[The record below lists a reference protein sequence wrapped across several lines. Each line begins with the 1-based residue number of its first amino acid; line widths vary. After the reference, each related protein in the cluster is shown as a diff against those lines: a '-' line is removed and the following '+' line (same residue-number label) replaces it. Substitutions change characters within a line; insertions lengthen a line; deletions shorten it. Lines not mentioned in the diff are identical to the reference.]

1 MLSPARVTLID
12 TVVPFDAP
20 LDVTFDYLADPAN
33 RPEWQSSLRRVDDLR
48 PIGDRAGDV
57 GTSWTDVTVV
67 PGVSPRM
74 EVTACE
80 SRRMWQEIGR
90 WRSVDAVLTLT
101 FSDRDE
107 GDRDGGDRDGSDRDG
122 GTDVHAE
129 AVLTVPAVSGF
140 VLTATRWP
148 AARAVRAD
156 LERAARVLGRRGT
169 R

>member
-1 MLSPARVTLID
+1 MLSPARVTVID
-12 TVVPFDAP
+12 TVVSFDAP
-20 LDVTFDYLADPAN
+20 IDVTFDYLADPTN
-33 RPEWQSSLRRVDDLR
+33 RPEWQSSLRRIDDLR

-80 SRRMWQEIGR
+80 SRRRWQEIGR

-101 FSDRDE
+101 FADRE
-107 GDRDGGDRDGSDRDG
+107 AR
-122 GTDVHAE
+122 TDVHAE
-129 AVLTVPAVSGF
+129 AVLTVPAIGGL

-148 AARAVRAD
+148 AAQAVRAD
-156 LERAARVLGRRGT
+156 LERAARLLAGRGSR
-169 R
+169 

>member
-1 MLSPARVTLID
+1 MLSPAQVTVID
-12 TVVPFDAP
+12 AVVSFDAP

-74 EVTACE
+74 EVTVCQGH
-80 SRRMWQEIGR
+80 RVWQEIGR

-101 FSDRDE
+101 FAE
-107 GDRDGGDRDGSDRDG
+107 RDGGSREG
-122 GTDVHAE
+122 GTDVRAE
-129 AVLTVPAVSGF
+129 VVLTVPAVGGL
-140 VLTATRWP
+140 VLTAARWP

-156 LERAARVLGRRGT
+156 LERAARVLAGRGSR
-169 R
+169 

>member
-1 MLSPARVTLID
+1 MLSPARVTVVD
-12 TVVPFDAP
+12 TVVSFDAP
-20 LDVTFDYLADPAN
+20 IDVTFDYLADPTN
-33 RPEWQSSLRRVDDLR
+33 RPEWQSSLRRIDDLR

-80 SRRMWQEIGR
+80 SRRRWQEIGW

-101 FSDRDE
+101 FADRE
-107 GDRDGGDRDGSDRDG
+107 GGERDG

-129 AVLTVPAVSGF
+129 AVLTVPAIGGL

-148 AARAVRAD
+148 AAQAVRAD
-156 LERAARVLGRRGT
+156 LERAARLLAGRGSR
-169 R
+169 

>member
-1 MLSPARVTLID
+1 MLSPARITVID
-12 TVVPFDAP
+12 TVVSFDAP
-20 LDVTFDYLADPAN
+20 IEVTFDYLADPTN
-33 RPEWQSSLRRVDDLR
+33 RPEWQSSLRRIDDLR

-57 GTSWTDVTVV
+57 GTSWTDVKVV

-80 SRRMWQEIGR
+80 SRRRWQEIGR

-101 FSDRDE
+101 FADRE
-107 GDRDGGDRDGSDRDG
+107 RGERDG

-129 AVLTVPAVSGF
+129 AVLTVPAIGGL

-148 AARAVRAD
+148 AAQAVRAD
-156 LERAARVLGRRGT
+156 LERAARLLAGRGSR
-169 R
+169 

>member
-1 MLSPARVTLID
+1 MLSPARVTVID
-12 TVVPFDAP
+12 TVVSFDAP
-20 LDVTFDYLADPAN
+20 IEVTFDYLADPTN
-33 RPEWQSSLRRVDDLR
+33 RPEWQSSLRRIDDLR

-80 SRRMWQEIGR
+80 SPRRWQEIGR

-101 FSDRDE
+101 FA
-107 GDRDGGDRDGSDRDG
+107 DRDGADRKG

-129 AVLTVPAVSGF
+129 AVLTVPAIGGL

-148 AARAVRAD
+148 AAQAVRAD
-156 LERAARVLGRRGT
+156 LERAARLLAGRGSR
-169 R
+169 

>member
-1 MLSPARVTLID
+1 MLSPARVTVID
-12 TVVPFDAP
+12 SVVAFDAP
-20 LDVTFDYLADPAN
+20 IDVVFDYLADPAN
-33 RPEWQSSLRRVDDLR
+33 RPEWQSSLRRIDDLR
-48 PIGDRAGDV
+48 QVGDRAGGV

-80 SRRMWQEIGR
+80 PGRVWREIGR

-101 FSDRDE
+101 FEERE
-107 GDRDGGDRDGSDRDG
+107 G

-129 AVLTVPAVSGF
+129 AVLTVPAVGGL
-140 VLTATRWP
+140 VLSATRWP

-156 LERAARVLGRRGT
+156 LDRAARILAGRSSR
-169 R
+169 

>member
-1 MLSPARVTLID
+1 MLSPARVTVID
-12 TVVPFDAP
+12 TVVSFDAP
-20 LDVTFDYLADPAN
+20 IEVTFDYLADPAN
-33 RPEWQSSLRRVDDLR
+33 RPEWQSSLRRIDALR

-74 EVTACE
+74 EVTAYE
-80 SRRMWQEIGR
+80 PRRRWQEIGR

-101 FSDRDE
+101 FADRE
-107 GDRDGGDRDGSDRDG
+107 GGERDG

-129 AVLTVPAVSGF
+129 AVLTVPAIGGL

-148 AARAVRAD
+148 AAQAVRAD
-156 LERAARVLGRRGT
+156 LERAARLLAGRGSR
-169 R
+169 

>member
-1 MLSPARVTLID
+1 MLSPARVTVID
-12 TVVPFDAP
+12 TVVSFDAP
-20 LDVTFDYLADPAN
+20 IDVTFDYLADPTN
-33 RPEWQSSLRRVDDLR
+33 RPEWQSSLRRIDDLQ

-80 SRRMWQEIGR
+80 SRRRWQEIGR

-101 FSDRDE
+101 FAERSG
-107 GDRDGGDRDGSDRDG
+107 GDRDGGERDG

-129 AVLTVPAVSGF
+129 AVLTVPAIGGL

-156 LERAARVLGRRGT
+156 LERAARLLAGRGSR
-169 R
+169 

>member
-1 MLSPARVTLID
+1 MLSPARVTVID

-20 LDVTFDYLADPAN
+20 LDVTFDYLANPAN

-80 SRRMWQEIGR
+80 SRRQWREIGR

-101 FSDRDE
+101 FAERE
-107 GDRDGGDRDGSDRDG
+107 G

-129 AVLTVPAVSGF
+129 AVLTVPALAGM

-148 AARAVRAD
+148 AAQAVRAD
-156 LERAARVLGRRGT
+156 LERAARLLAGRGSR
-169 R
+169 

>member
-1 MLSPARVTLID
+1 MLSPARVTVID
-12 TVVPFDAP
+12 TVVSFDAP
-20 LDVTFDYLADPAN
+20 IEVTFDYLADPAN
-33 RPEWQSSLRRVDDLR
+33 RPEWQSSLRRIDDLR

-80 SRRMWQEIGR
+80 SRRRWQEIGR

-101 FSDRDE
+101 FAE
-107 GDRDGGDRDGSDRDG
+107 RDGGGRDG
-122 GTDVHAE
+122 GTDVRAE
-129 AVLTVPAVSGF
+129 AVLTVPAIGGL

-156 LERAARVLGRRGT
+156 LERAARLLAGRGSR
-169 R
+169 